1 MSHYENAWQAVMQRI
16 AAAAR
21 DAGRTAADVRLLA
34 VSKTFAAEAV
44 RAVYACGQRAFGENY
59 VQEAAAKQALLEDL
73 PGIEWKL
80 IGPLQSN
87 KTTIAA
93 GLFDAVET
101 VDDLRIAR
109 RLAAARAAA
118 ATPLRVLVQVNISG
132 EASKSGVRVDE
143 ALPLAREVA
152 RLPGLALDGFMG
164 IAAPDAGADAQ
175 RLQFCALRQ
184 CFERAIDAGL
194 AVNTLSMGMSG
205 DLELAIAEG
214 ATEVRIGSAL
224 FGVRPP
230 RVASSAAGDGD
241 KGDQHA

>member
-16 AAAAR
+16 AIAAR

-34 VSKTFAAEAV
+34 VSKTFPAGAV
-44 RAVYACGQRAFGENY
+44 RAVHACGQRAFGENY
-59 VQEAAAKQALLEDL
+59 VQETVAKKALLEDL
-73 PGIEWKL
+73 PGIEWRL

-87 KTTIAA
+87 KTALAA

-101 VDDLRIAR
+101 IDDLRIAR
-109 RLAAARAAA
+109 RLATARTAA

-132 EASKSGVRVDE
+132 EASKSGVRADE

-164 IAAPDAGADAQ
+164 IAAPDAGADVQ

-184 CFERAIDAGL
+184 CFERAIDEGL

-214 ATEVRIGSAL
+214 ATEVRVGSAL
-224 FGVRPP
+224 FGARPP
-230 RVASSAAGDGD
+230 RDSLPAAGGD
-241 KGDQHA
+241 NNGEQSA